1 MSKPRTVAT
10 LNDSA
15 SVIFRVETN
24 YPGSNPD
31 DFGSVAAYA
40 FIHNS
45 SVDEMNNR
53 VACREHMTIWTHR
66 EVFRDYTVASSESIY
81 TGYVTET
88 MDFHNPE
95 DAFRVARFIR
105 DECQLMSGYEH
116 GTEWEKNHRGPIKTR
131 VVMISSR
138 KTIHEVV
145 EA

>member
-24 YPGSNPD
+24 YPGSTPD
-31 DFGSVAAYA
+31 GFGTYAAYA

-45 SVDEMNNR
+45 SVDELNNR
-53 VACREHMTIWTHR
+53 VASRKHMAIWTHR
-66 EVFRDYTVASSESIY
+66 EMFRDNMITEPGLYD
-81 TGYVTET
+81 GYVTET
-88 MDFHNPE
+88 MDFQIPE
-95 DAFRVARFIR
+95 DAFRVARFIQN
-105 DECQLMSGYEH
+105 ECQLMCGYEH